1 MLLQPHSTI
10 LFSGEL
16 DEFSELLFYKTCDL
30 VPQNVCIIWDTL
42 EQKNSNSGY
51 FTQTGFIYRNELVTE
66 KQSKSSLTQE
76 LVETNKMVE
85 TLQVM
90 VEKERK
96 TLVDKLKEKEN
107 SSNSKQIEDQ
117 QVIMRLYQL
126 VDSEQNKR
134 IELQ

>member
-1 MLLQPHSTI
+1 M
-10 LFSGEL
+10 
-16 DEFSELLFYKTCDL
+16 
-30 VPQNVCIIWDTL
+30 PQNVCIIWNTL

>member
-1 MLLQPHSTI
+1 M
-10 LFSGEL
+10 
-16 DEFSELLFYKTCDL
+16 
-30 VPQNVCIIWDTL
+30 PQNVCIIWDTL
-42 EQKNSNSGY
+42 EQKNSNSGH

>member
-1 MLLQPHSTI
+1 M
-10 LFSGEL
+10 
-16 DEFSELLFYKTCDL
+16 
-30 VPQNVCIIWDTL
+30 PQNVCIIWDTL

-51 FTQTGFIYRNELVTE
+51 FTQIGFIYRNELVTE

>member
-1 MLLQPHSTI
+1 MFALYGI
-10 LFSGEL
+10 
-16 DEFSELLFYKTCDL
+16 
-30 VPQNVCIIWDTL
+30 L
-42 EQKNSNSGY
+42 EQKNSNSAY
-51 FTQTGFIYRNELVTE
+51 FTQKGFIYRNELVTE

-85 TLQVM
+85 TLQGM

-96 TLVDKLKEKEN
+96 TLMDKLKEKEN
-107 SSNSKQIEDQ
+107 SASSKQIEDQ